1 MSVSM
6 EGRVAYISGGSC
18 MMARGTATAFL
29 EAGGKVVLGD
39 MKQELLDAAK
49 ADLVSKGFAA
59 ENIATA
65 IVNVTDWDS
74 IRSSFDQA
82 EAAFGTVD
90 VLVNIAGIIVAYY
103 RLDDMKEEDW
113 DLTFD
118 VNVKGLMQMCR
129 EFVKRLKAKGL
140 PGNIVNVS
148 SNGAKVTYDDQV
160 HYCASKAAVS
170 NMTQCMASNF
180 APLGINVNAVC
191 PGNFYEGP
199 LWSNPENGLF
209 LQYLHAGK
217 VPGAKTVE
225 DVRKYYMDQ
234 VPMRKGTGPEDV
246 TKAVLYLIEQTCET
260 GQAVP
265 VTGGQGMLS

>member
-118 VNVKGLMQMCR
+118 VNVKGLMQM
-129 EFVKRLKAKGL
+129 
-140 PGNIVNVS
+140 
-148 SNGAKVTYDDQV
+148 
-160 HYCASKAAVS
+160 
-170 NMTQCMASNF
+170 
-180 APLGINVNAVC
+180 
-191 PGNFYEGP
+191 
-199 LWSNPENGLF
+199 
-209 LQYLHAGK
+209 
-217 VPGAKTVE
+217 
-225 DVRKYYMDQ
+225 
-234 VPMRKGTGPEDV
+234 
-246 TKAVLYLIEQTCET
+246 
-260 GQAVP
+260 
-265 VTGGQGMLS
+265 

>member
-103 RLDDMKEEDW
+103 RLDDMKEENW

-148 SNGAKVTYDDQV
+148 SNGAKVCFDNMADYN
-160 HYCASKAAVS
+160 ASKAAVM
-170 NMTQCMASNF
+170 NLTQSMALEW
-180 APLGINVNAVC
+180 AADHINVNAVC
-191 PGNFYEGP
+191 PGAVDTAMLRKCMDE
-199 LWSNPENGLF
+199 SIRLF
-209 LQYLHAGK
+209 G
-217 VPGAKTVE
+217 GSVE
-225 DVRKYYMDQ
+225 E
-234 VPMRKGTGPEDV
+234 MRKTWGPPQLGRLIQPYEVGRVIRFLASED
-246 TKAVLYLIEQTCET
+246 AVIIR
-260 GQAVP
+260 GQSISVD
-265 VTGGQGMLS
+265 GGNTRW

>member
-148 SNGAKVTYDDQV
+148 SNGAKVCFDNMADYN
-160 HYCASKAAVS
+160 ASKAAVM
-170 NMTQCMASNF
+170 NLTQSMALEW
-180 APLGINVNAVC
+180 AADHINVNAVC
-191 PGNFYEGP
+191 PGAVDTAMLRKCMDEC
-199 LWSNPENGLF
+199 LRLF
-209 LQYLHAGK
+209 GGRVVGVWGGWGFFFNDTATTEIYTLSLHDAL
-217 VPGAKTVE
+217 P
-225 DVRKYYMDQ
+225 
-234 VPMRKGTGPEDV
+234 
-246 TKAVLYLIEQTCET
+246 I
-260 GQAVP
+260 
-265 VTGGQGMLS
+265 

>member
-140 PGNIVNVS
+140 PGNIV
-148 SNGAKVTYDDQV
+148 
-160 HYCASKAAVS
+160 KAAVM
-170 NMTQCMASNF
+170 NLTQSMALEW
-180 APLGINVNAVC
+180 AADHINVNAVC
-191 PGNFYEGP
+191 PGAVDTAMLRKCMDE
-199 LWSNPENGLF
+199 SIRLF
-209 LQYLHAGK
+209 G
-217 VPGAKTVE
+217 GSVE
-225 DVRKYYMDQ
+225 E
-234 VPMRKGTGPEDV
+234 MRKTWGPPQLGRLIQPYEVGRVIRFLASED
-246 TKAVLYLIEQTCET
+246 AVIIR
-260 GQAVP
+260 GQSISVD
-265 VTGGQGMLS
+265 GGNTRW

>member
-148 SNGAKVTYDDQV
+148 SNGAKVCFDNMADYN
-160 HYCASKAAVS
+160 ASKAAVIGLTKALAKELAPS
-170 NMTQCMASNF
+170 NIQ
-180 APLGINVNAVC
+180 VNAIAC
-191 PGNFYEGP
+191 GAIDTEMNQWMEE
-199 LWSNPENGLF
+199 SIRLF
-209 LQYLHAGK
+209 G
-217 VPGAKTVE
+217 GSVE
-225 DVRKYYMDQ
+225 E
-234 VPMRKGTGPEDV
+234 MRKTWGPPQLGRLIQPYEVGRVIRFLASED
-246 TKAVLYLIEQTCET
+246 AVIIR
-260 GQAVP
+260 GQSISVD
-265 VTGGQGMLS
+265 GGNTRW

>member
-18 MMARGTATAFL
+18 MMARGTATSFL

-113 DLTFD
+113 DLRCQRQ
-118 VNVKGLMQMCR
+118 G
-129 EFVKRLKAKGL
+129 
-140 PGNIVNVS
+140 S
-148 SNGAKVTYDDQV
+148 
-160 HYCASKAAVS
+160 
-170 NMTQCMASNF
+170 
-180 APLGINVNAVC
+180 
-191 PGNFYEGP
+191 
-199 LWSNPENGLF
+199 
-209 LQYLHAGK
+209 HAD
-217 VPGAKTVE
+217 VPG
-225 DVRKYYMDQ
+225 VRQ
-234 VPMRKGTGPEDV
+234 APE
-246 TKAVLYLIEQTCET
+246 
-260 GQAVP
+260 
-265 VTGGQGMLS
+265 GQGPARQHRQRLFQRRQGLL